1 MLAERRL
8 GGDMTG
14 KRTVLAAAAV
24 SVATFVLFGGIAR
37 AAAPTATTGP
47 ATAIGA
53 TTATVTGT
61 VAPGGQATTWYVQ
74 YGTSTS
80 YGAQTAKA
88 NAGSGTTAV
97 NITSNLTGL
106 KAGATYHYRVVATNS
121 TSTVHGSDAVFTTLT
136 PPGAATGA
144 ATGIGTT
151 TATLNGTVDP
161 NSRDTTF
168 YFEYGTSTSYGT
180 KTAVKSAGSD
190 ASPQNEAA
198 AISKLAVGKT
208 YHFRIVAT
216 SDAGTTT
223 GADARFTTSAAPV
236 AVTADAT
243 PIAVTTATLR
253 GQVTPNGLATTW
265 WFEYGTS
272 VSYGLKTAS
281 HSAGSGTTAR
291 AVSDGVTKLT
301 AGKSYHFR
309 LVAQNS
315 SGRVYGLD
323 HVFTT
328 VGAPIATTGSA
339 QSIGPD
345 TAQLT
350 GSLDPLGRSTT
361 WWFDYGTTTKYGKS
375 TTHRSAGSKAGAQT
389 VTAPLTGLAANTA
402 YHYRLVAKSDG
413 GTRYGAD
420 VTFTTNGVSLVVA
433 ARQVVFG
440 GRIQLTGTV
449 PTHTAGEQVVIF
461 SKPYGIA
468 SARSVATVLTGA
480 NGAWSYLA
488 RPQIA
493 TAYQASWRNGL
504 SPAVNVS
511 VHPRIAL
518 TRYKNGHFFIRVSG
532 AHGFPHRVVQLQR
545 KVGTRWVTIKR
556 VRLGLRSRVEFR
568 VTLPKGRSTVRG
580 AFSVNQA
587 GAGYLGGTSRTLLV
601 KRPA

>member
-1 MLAERRL
+1 MLAGQRS
-8 GGDMTG
+8 GGVVTG
-14 KRTVLAAAAV
+14 KRTVLAAV
-24 SVATFVLFGGIAR
+24 SVSAATLVLFGGLAR

-61 VAPGGQATTWYVQ
+61 VVPGGEATSWYVQ

-80 YGAQTAKA
+80 YGSQTAKA
-88 NAGSGTTAV
+88 NAGSGTAAV
-97 NITSNLTGL
+97 NITSNLAGL
-106 KAGATYHYRVVATNS
+106 KAGSTYHYRVVAANS
-121 TSTVHGSDAVFTTLT
+121 TNTVHGSDAVFTTLT
-136 PPGAATGA
+136 PPGATTGA
-144 ATGIGTT
+144 ATGVGTT

-180 KTAVKSAGSD
+180 KTAVKSAGSG
-190 ASPQNEAA
+190 ASPQNEAVG
-198 AISKLAVGKT
+198 ISKLTVGKT

-223 GADARFTTSAAPV
+223 GADATFTTSSAPV
-236 AVTADAT
+236 AVTADAS
-243 PIAVTTATLR
+243 PVAVTTATLR

-272 VSYGLKTAS
+272 LSYGQKTAS
-281 HSAGSGTTAR
+281 HSAGSGTTAQ
-291 AVSDGVTKLT
+291 AVSGGVTKLA
-301 AGKSYHFR
+301 AGTSYHFR

-315 SGRVYGLD
+315 SGRVFGLD
-323 HVFTT
+323 RLFTT
-328 VGAPIATTGSA
+328 VGAPNATTGAA
-339 QSIGPD
+339 QSVGPD

-375 TTHRSAGSKAGAQT
+375 TTHRSAGSKAGVQT
-389 VTAPLTGLAANTA
+389 VTEPLTGLSANTT
-402 YHYRLVAKSDG
+402 YHFRLVAKSDG

-420 VTFTTNGVSLVVA
+420 AAFSTTGVSLVAA
-433 ARQVVFG
+433 ARQVIFG
-440 GRIQLTGTV
+440 GRVQLAGTV

-461 SKPYGIA
+461 SKPYGVA
-468 SARSVATVLTGA
+468 SARSVATVLSGA
-480 NGAWSYLA
+480 NGVWTYLA

-493 TAYQASWRNGL
+493 TSYQASWRSGL
-504 SPAVNVS
+504 SVAVSVA
-511 VHPRIAL
+511 VHPRVTIA
-518 TRYKNGHFFIRVSG
+518 RYRNGRFFIRVSG

-545 KVGTRWVTIKR
+545 KVGTRWVTIRR
-556 VRLGLRSRVEFR
+556 VRLGLRSRIEFR
-568 VTLPKGRSTVRG
+568 ATIPKGRSTVRG

-587 GAGYLGGTSRTLLV
+587 GAGYLGGTSRALKVT
-601 KRPA
+601 RA

>member
-1 MLAERRL
+1 
-8 GGDMTG
+8 MTG
-14 KRTVLAAAAV
+14 KRTMLAAVVVSAV
-24 SVATFVLFGGIAR
+24 TFVLVGGIAR

-47 ATAIGA
+47 ATSIGA
-53 TTATVTGT
+53 TTATVTGS
-61 VAPGGQATTWYVQ
+61 VVPGGEATTWYIQ
-74 YGTSTS
+74 YGTTTA
-80 YGAQTAKA
+80 YGSQTTKA
-88 NAGSGTTAV
+88 NAGSGTAAV
-97 NITSNLTGL
+97 NITSNLASL
-106 KAGATYHYRVVATNS
+106 KAGSTYHYRVVASNGTG
-121 TSTVHGSDAVFTTLT
+121 TVHGSDAVFTTLT
-136 PPGAATGA
+136 PPGATTGA
-144 ATGIGTT
+144 ATGIGST

-180 KTAVKSAGSD
+180 KTAVRSAGSG
-190 ASPQNEAA
+190 ASPQNEAVG
-198 AISKLAVGKT
+198 ISKLSVGKT

-223 GADARFTTSAAPV
+223 GSDATFTTSSAPL
-236 AVTADAT
+236 AETADAS
-243 PIAVTTATLR
+243 PVAVTTATLR

-272 VSYGLKTAS
+272 VSYGQKTAS

-315 SGRVYGLD
+315 SGRVFGVDRL
-323 HVFTT
+323 FTT
-328 VGAPIATTGSA
+328 VGAPTATTGAA
-339 QSIGPD
+339 QSVGPD

-350 GSLDPLGRSTT
+350 GSLDTLGRSTT

-402 YHYRLVAKSDG
+402 YHYRLVATSDG

-420 VTFTTNGVSLVVA
+420 ATFSTSGVSLVLA

-440 GRIQLTGTV
+440 GRVQLTGTV

-480 NGAWSYLA
+480 NGVWTYLA
-488 RPQIA
+488 RPRIA
-493 TAYQASWRNGL
+493 TAYQASWRSGL
-504 SPAVNVS
+504 SAAVSVA
-511 VHPRIAL
+511 VHPRVTI
-518 TRYKNGHFFIRVSG
+518 TRYKNGHFFIAVSG

-545 KVGTRWVTIKR
+545 KIGTRWVTIKR

-568 VTLPKGRSTVRG
+568 ATIPTGRSTVRA

-587 GAGYLGGTSRTLLV
+587 GAGYLGGTSRALTFT
-601 KRPA
+601 RS

>member
-1 MLAERRL
+1 
-8 GGDMTG
+8 MTG
-14 KRTVLAAAAV
+14 KRTMLAVLAVAAV
-24 SVATFVLFGGIAR
+24 PFVLFGASAR

-61 VAPGGQATTWYVQ
+61 VAPGGQATSWYVQ

-80 YGAQTAKA
+80 YGSKTATA
-88 NAGSGTTAV
+88 TAGSGTATV
-97 NITSNLTGL
+97 NIMSNLADL

-121 TSTVHGSDAVFTTLT
+121 AGTAHGSDAVFATLT
-136 PPGAATGA
+136 PPDATTGA

-180 KTAVKSAGSD
+180 KTAVKAAGSG
-190 ASPQNEAA
+190 ASPQNEAVA
-198 AISKLAVGKT
+198 VAKLQIGKT

-216 SDAGTTT
+216 SDAGTAT
-223 GADARFTTSAAPV
+223 GSDATFTTSSAPF
-236 AVTADAT
+236 AVTADPSAV
-243 PIAVTTATLR
+243 AVTTATLR
-253 GQVTPNGLATTW
+253 GTVTPNGLSTTW

-272 VSYGLKTAS
+272 LSYGLKTAS
-281 HSAGSGTTAR
+281 QSVGSGTTAR

-315 SGRVYGLD
+315 SGRVFGLD
-323 HVFTT
+323 RVFTT
-328 VGAPIATTGSA
+328 VGAPTATTGAA
-339 QSIGPD
+339 QTIGPD

-350 GSLDPLGRSTT
+350 GSLDTLGRSTT
-361 WWFDYGTTTKYGKS
+361 WWFDYGTTTAYSKS

-389 VTAPLTGLAANTA
+389 ITAPLTGLAAATT

-413 GTRYGAD
+413 GTRYGVD
-420 VTFTTNGVSLVVA
+420 LTFATTGVSLVVA

-440 GRIQLTGTV
+440 GRLELTGSV
-449 PTHTAGEQVVIF
+449 PTHTAGEQVVVF
-461 SKPYGIA
+461 SKAYGNG
-468 SARSVATVLTGA
+468 SFRSIATVLSGA
-480 NGAWSYLA
+480 DGVWSYLV

-504 SPAVNVS
+504 SAAVS
-511 VHPRIAL
+511 VGIHPRVRL
-518 TRYKNGHFFIRVSG
+518 TRYRNGHFFISVAG
-532 AHGFPHRVVQLQR
+532 NHAFAHRAVQLQR
-545 KVGTRWVTIKR
+545 KVGARWVTIRR
-556 VRLGLRSRVEFR
+556 VRLGPRSRVEFR
-568 VTLPKGRSTVRG
+568 ATIPRGRSTVRA

-587 GAGYLGGTSRTLLV
+587 GSGYLGGTSSALTFTRS
-601 KRPA
+601 